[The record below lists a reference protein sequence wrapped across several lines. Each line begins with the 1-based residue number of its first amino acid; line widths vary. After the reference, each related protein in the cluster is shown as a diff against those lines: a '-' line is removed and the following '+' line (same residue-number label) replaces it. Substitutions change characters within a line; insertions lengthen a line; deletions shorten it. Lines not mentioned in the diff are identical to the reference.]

1 MFSDIPSSTSD
12 KPGSSVD
19 LSRETSP
26 TEDGVPPAE
35 EATEATEANAGVG
48 DEEDQGADP
57 NQPGIYTEHVFTDP
71 LGVEPNASSQIDT
84 KYFFFFHFY
93 TFFHKS
99 RKMNA
104 L

>member
-1 MFSDIPSSTSD
+1 MFSDIPSLTSD
-12 KPGSSVD
+12 EPGSSVD

-48 DEEDQGADP
+48 DEGEEDQGVDQ

-84 KYFFFFHFY
+84 KYLFFFTFTHFS
-93 TFFHKS
+93 TNPGK
-99 RKMNA
+99 
-104 L
+104 